1 MRGRRKSRVQRT
13 NKLNQSFIMGL
24 NGYLIRIQ
32 FRLVHLTF
40 KIIRVKRLLLEGR
53 QGGRDEAVTFY

>member
-1 MRGRRKSRVQRT
+1 MQRT